1 LSVLVKKV
9 RFRDPQPDS
18 FPIIPCDGIPFVV
31 VGRKL
36 LECHQ
41 GIDRDGHRK
50 EELLEKNLVE
60 DLETIPS

>member
-1 LSVLVKKV
+1 VL
-9 RFRDPQPDS
+9 
-18 FPIIPCDGIPFVV
+18 IPCDGISFVV

-50 EELLEKNLVE
+50 ENAGMRSRKK
-60 DLETIPS
+60 

>member
-1 LSVLVKKV
+1 MPH
-9 RFRDPQPDS
+9 RFDRYAS
-18 FPIIPCDGIPFVV
+18 IIPFVV

-50 EELLEKNLVE
+50 EKRRNEKQKKVKL
-60 DLETIPS
+60 

>member
-1 LSVLVKKV
+1 LE
-9 RFRDPQPDS
+9 QPDS

-50 EELLEKNLVE
+50 EKCRNEKQKKIKL
-60 DLETIPS
+60 

>member
-1 LSVLVKKV
+1 MGS
-9 RFRDPQPDS
+9 
-18 FPIIPCDGIPFVV
+18 IIPCDGIPFVV

-50 EELLEKNLVE
+50 EKRRNEKQKKVKL
-60 DLETIPS
+60 

>member
-1 LSVLVKKV
+1 MPH
-9 RFRDPQPDS
+9 RFDRYASIPEINPGIGLHPDS
-18 FPIIPCDGIPFVV
+18 FQIIPCDGIPFVV

-50 EELLEKNLVE
+50 EKTQE
-60 DLETIPS
+60 

>member
-1 LSVLVKKV
+1 MPHKL
-9 RFRDPQPDS
+9 PDS
-18 FPIIPCDGIPFVV
+18 FPIIPCDRIPFVV

-50 EELLEKNLVE
+50 EKRRNEKHKKVKL
-60 DLETIPS
+60 